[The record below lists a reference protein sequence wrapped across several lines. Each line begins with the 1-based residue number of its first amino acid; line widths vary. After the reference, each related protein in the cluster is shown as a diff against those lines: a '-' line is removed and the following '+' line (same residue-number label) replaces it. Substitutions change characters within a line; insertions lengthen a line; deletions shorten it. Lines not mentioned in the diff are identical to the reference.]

1 MSYDLIQ
8 KEKTYL
14 NLLKEMKMMTHVGS
28 GPKDPAPKEKETKS
42 PVEDGT
48 GTGTKQAATGHPN
61 VIPPIS
67 YLKKELAKEGVV
79 LVCQTKRDLFAEIQA
94 LPREDKLIVK
104 QIMREMKDD
113 KDDKDEKD
121 DKDDMC
127 PECNCDPCECKKK
140 VAEANIKHGV
150 REDLANAIEM
160 CGMDHGDPDHK
171 KKHKKKMSEAELSG
185 QANADAG
192 DQSLDMEKIDPDD
205 LDKKGDGSDEGSGE
219 AVGEQGST
227 FHPMDLKTKNRMS
240 QDKTPRRIA
249 GSPADRQAKAAAFEK
264 QKAIWNAKQ
273 KLPEQVQHQRKAVPQ
288 VDEISENYKEHF
300 KSMMKKHGVKNL
312 ATLSNDEKKSFFKK
326 VDSSWKGVKE
336 QMAAAMPAA
345 APAAGSGA
353 ISAGN
358 IARSDSGTGRNR
370 MRRKDQVGPS
380 GSAATPQ
387 NVVAIKPRPAV
398 QVPSTSTRLANR
410 MRGQTSVRPLP
421 GQGTPRPIRTGRL

>member
-1 MSYDLIQ
+1 
-8 KEKTYL
+8 
-14 NLLKEMKMMTHVGS
+14 
-28 GPKDPAPKEKETKS
+28 
-42 PVEDGT
+42 
-48 GTGTKQAATGHPN
+48 
-61 VIPPIS
+61 
-67 YLKKELAKEGVV
+67 
-79 LVCQTKRDLFAEIQA
+79 
-94 LPREDKLIVK
+94 
-104 QIMREMKDD
+104 
-113 KDDKDEKD
+113 
-121 DKDDMC
+121 MC

-185 QANADAG
+185 QANAAAAEAG

-273 KLPEQVQHQRKAVPQ
+273 KLPEQVQHQRNPVPQ
-288 VDEISENYKEHF
+288 VDE
-300 KSMMKKHGVKNL
+300 
-312 ATLSNDEKKSFFKK
+312 
-326 VDSSWKGVKE
+326 
-336 QMAAAMPAA
+336 QMAAAAPAA

-358 IARSDSGTGRNR
+358 ITRSDNAGGNR
-370 MRRKDQVGPS
+370 MRRKDRVGPP